1 MISFRQ
7 QVLLSVISVIVA
19 WGAFAPVTAQQV
31 ANERVSVLVNARL
44 WTGDSAAPWAEAIA
58 LRGGRILAVGS
69 EDEVLAAVGMDVD
82 RMDLTGAFVTPGF
95 IDGHTHFNRA
105 GELLL
110 GANLLDVSDDASFR

>member
-1 MISFRQ
+1 MISFRRR
-7 QVLLSVISVIVA
+7 VVPFVISVIVA
-19 WGAFAPVTAQQV
+19 WGAFAPATAQQV
-31 ANERVSVLVNARL
+31 ASGRVSVLVNGRL

-69 EDEVLAAVGMDVD
+69 EDEVFAAVGADVD

-105 GELLL
+105 GALLL
-110 GANLLDVSDDASFR
+110 GA